1 MNGVGMNVNIKSS
14 VNRKQDH
21 CYMVTSGLQ
30 PYCYVYSIIVNRGEW
45 LGSPANIKGANTDA
59 KI

>member
-1 MNGVGMNVNIKSS
+1 MALDVNEIRNGIREMLQLALDS
-14 VNRKQDH
+14 V
-21 CYMVTSGLQ
+21 
-30 PYCYVYSIIVNRGEW
+30 IVNRGEW